1 MTRNEARLIAIELY
15 KLMKDDIK
23 RHVHEIVKEENEEW
37 LNTKQVAE
45 LMGMSVSYV
54 KQSDIPHTKV
64 GRLNRYKKSDIQK
77 LMNR

>member
-1 MTRNEARLIAIELY
+1 MTRSEARLIAEELH
-15 KLMKDDIK
+15 KLMRKDIK
-23 RHVHEIVKEENEEW
+23 ILVEQSITDETEEW
-37 LNTKQVAE
+37 LSTKQVAE
-45 LMGMSVSYV
+45 MMGVSVSYV

>member
-1 MTRNEARLIAIELY
+1 MTRNDARLIAMELY

-23 RHVHEIVKEENEEW
+23 KHIHEIVKEETEEW
-37 LNTKQVAE
+37 LTTKQVADM
-45 LMGMSVSYV
+45 MGISVSYV

-77 LMNR
+77 LMER

>member
-1 MTRNEARLIAIELY
+1 MTRNDARLIAMELY

-23 RHVHEIVKEENEEW
+23 KHVHEIVIEESDEW
-37 LNTKQVAE
+37 LTTKQVAGM
-45 LMGMSVSYV
+45 MGMSVSYV

-64 GRLNRYKKSDIQK
+64 GRMNRYKKSDIKK